1 MSDVQTLYVR
11 RCHLCGNV
19 TESRDDIIKCVHCQK
34 SLLPFYYFDKRKVTE
49 FSDNQERPEHRDRD
63 TGYGPIRG
71 LTAYW

>member
-1 MSDVQTLYVR
+1 
-11 RCHLCGNV
+11 
-19 TESRDDIIKCVHCQK
+19 
-34 SLLPFYYFDKRKVTE
+34 VTE